1 MSHWLTQ
8 IACGHTRGV
17 IVGKSESRSTMEKPE
32 FELGGERKRAWLRR
46 RVNATNEAVTYYHQT
61 RMQTQTSTIGVPSRP
76 CVDRAVVNVV
86 LAAETSRSRDDSWNS
101 TVRNNAPTRHARKSL
116 QIAPRLNSN
125 RATNAGLGLRQCRMY
140 LCSYVRAAAAA
151 NWSGQRS

>member
-17 IVGKSESRSTMEKPE
+17 AIVGKSESRSTMEKPE

-76 CVDRAVVNVV
+76 CMDRTVVNVV
-86 LAAETSRSRDDSWNS
+86 LAAETSRSRDDS
-101 TVRNNAPTRHARKSL
+101 
-116 QIAPRLNSN
+116 
-125 RATNAGLGLRQCRMY
+125 
-140 LCSYVRAAAAA
+140 
-151 NWSGQRS
+151 